1 MTKTELDTK
10 TEAIITD
17 TKEVIELF
25 RDNINKGQLKQLLKI
40 EKVKALFDRTG
51 LEPYTLTIGSENIEK
66 LSDEQIAIFTNKNWT
81 LA

>member
-1 MTKTELDTK
+1 MMTKTELDTK

-40 EKVKALFDRTG
+40 EKVKALFDRYG
-51 LEPYTLTIGSENIEK
+51 VEY
-66 LSDEQIAIFTNKNWT
+66 
-81 LA
+81 